1 MSQGTQVKWDGG
13 ALGFVTSWEF
23 TPGVAETMDATDYS
37 AALGGLGAEARVW
50 KMLDCTAIT
59 PGTAS
64 VSVLGAA
71 SGGIGDRGSL
81 SIETAGGAVFVLGDA
96 IIAKR
101 TTTAAVGE
109 LIKSVIE
116 FQFTGA

>member
-50 KMLDCTAIT
+50 KMLNCTAIT

-64 VSVLGAA
+64 VSVVLPAAESEIAAHCPLKRQGARCLSWGTPSSPNERRPPRSA
-71 SGGIGDRGSL
+71 S
-81 SIETAGGAVFVLGDA
+81 
-96 IIAKR
+96 
-101 TTTAAVGE
+101 
-109 LIKSVIE
+109 
-116 FQFTGA
+116 